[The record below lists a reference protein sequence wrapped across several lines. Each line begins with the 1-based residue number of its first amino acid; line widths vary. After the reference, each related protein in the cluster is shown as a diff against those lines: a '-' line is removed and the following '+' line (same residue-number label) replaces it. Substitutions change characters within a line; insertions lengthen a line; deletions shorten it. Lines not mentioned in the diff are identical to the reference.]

1 MRFAPHPVP
10 LNSSQLMNRKFR
22 HGPVGVQDDFGE
34 RFLSC
39 CAIITSVPCLAADSR
54 KIFIHPLKKFSLKPQ
69 KGFIP
74 VGGRRSPRVG
84 DEKTK
89 SRIQSVRVTPFDSP
103 NGGTPAKES
112 VRAFVGRKNKIVLYA
127 LPEAAGKQFTLEVG
141 IRSRVW
147 EYRRDV
153 IFLQYA
159 HPDTPP
165 KVIHRWVELESRE
178 STDLYTVVVSLGK
191 LLTLSVSQGG
201 SAVLEMPDTVS
212 HLRLVRP
219 DRAKAKAEIREG
231 NVVHIHGKKL
241 GNEKFVSRA
250 PEHVVEEQRE
260 RRSEA
265 EATAA
270 KLEQALKRLEGA
282 L

>member
-1 MRFAPHPVP
+1 MYKYGW
-10 LNSSQLMNRKFR
+10 LL
-22 HGPVGVQDDFGE
+22 
-34 RFLSC
+34 LSC
-39 CAIITSVPCLAADSR
+39 CAIITSVPCLAADSGT
-54 KIFIHPLKKFSLKPQ
+54 IVIHPRKKISLKPK
-69 KGFIP
+69 KGFIH

-89 SRIQSVRVTPFDSP
+89 SRIQNVRVTPFDSP

-141 IRSRVW
+141 IRSKVW

-153 IFLQYA
+153 IFLPYA

-165 KVIHRWVELESRE
+165 KVIHHWVELESRD

-191 LLTLSVSQGG
+191 LPTLSVSKGG
-201 SAVLEMPDTVS
+201 SAVLEMPGTVS
-212 HLRLVRP
+212 HVQLVRP

-231 NVVHIHGKKL
+231 NVVHIHGKKV
-241 GNEKFVSRA
+241 GNEKFILKYNLAGRVLTGKLRVKVVKDGRENPSRFRLPFR
-250 PEHVVEEQRE
+250 PESF
-260 RRSEA
+260 RRSD
-265 EATAA
+265 TPN
-270 KLEQALKRLEGA
+270 
-282 L
+282 